1 MTGVRYRY
9 VRSIRHRLRLLG
21 ALISVACA
29 GAGQLAGAVPARA
42 QSGAGVSP
50 AASAL
55 QRTLARDLR
64 RIGGAGSALVVDETT
79 GQTLFASAP
88 DVRRLPA
95 SVEKLYTTTTA
106 LLRFGPRAQFATR
119 IYGVGQLGPNGIWDG
134 TLYLRGGGDPTFGD
148 AAFDQAAYGTGAT
161 VQALA
166 ANLLHAGIRGV
177 TGPVIGDESYFDSL
191 RGTSATHYRPDLE
204 YEGELS
210 ALSFDAGF
218 TSNTEAALQQRPAQ
232 FAAQALVA
240 ALHARRFRFPK
251 GSPTYTGP
259 APYGATLLATVESP
273 PLSTLIELTN
283 SPSDNFFAET
293 LLKDLGARFGGAG
306 TTGAGAAVVRATLA
320 QRFGLAP
327 QLNDGSGLSRSDQ
340 TTASQVV
347 TLLRR
352 MAGDADFTASLAIAG
367 VRGTM
372 EHEMVGTRAVD
383 NCRGKTGTLRDA
395 ANLTGYCTARNGDE
409 LTFAFLVSRQ
419 RQTDYVHLIED
430 RMAVALA
437 NYSP

>member
-1 MTGVRYRY
+1 MRT
-9 VRSIRHRLRLLG
+9 IPHRVRLL
-21 ALISVACA
+21 AATLSVACA

-42 QSGAGVSP
+42 EAGAGLGPGVTV
-50 AASAL
+50 L
-55 QRTLARDLR
+55 QRTLARNLR
-64 RIGGAGSALVVDETT
+64 QAGGASSALVVDQTT

-106 LLRFGPRAQFATR
+106 LLRFGPGAQFATR
-119 IYGVGQLGPNGIWDG
+119 IYGVGHLAPNHIWDG

-148 AAFDQAAYGTGAT
+148 AAFDEAAYGTGAT

-166 ANLLHAGIRGV
+166 ANLLRAGIRGV
-177 TGPVIGDESYFDSL
+177 TGAVVGDESYFDSV
-191 RGTSATHYRPDLE
+191 RGTGATRGRPDLE

-232 FAAQALVA
+232 FATQALVTT
-240 ALHARRFRFPK
+240 LHADHFHFSK

-259 APYGATLLATVESP
+259 APYGATLLATVLSP
-273 PLSTLIELTN
+273 ALSTLIELTN

-306 TTGAGAAVVRATLA
+306 TTAAGAAVVRDTIA
-320 QRFGLAP
+320 QRFGLHP

-340 TTASQVV
+340 TTATDVV
-347 TLLRR
+347 TLLQR
-352 MAGDADFTASLAIAG
+352 MSTDAAFTASLAIAG

-372 EHEMVGTRAVD
+372 EHEMVGTRAVG

-395 ANLTGYCTARNGDE
+395 ANLAGYCTARNGDL

-419 RQTDYVHLIED
+419 RQTDYVHLVED